1 MGLGQM
7 MLSILALAMF
17 GRIMLAVN
25 TNSADHNEAIKT
37 SEYLIM
43 GTSLGTSLLERAQ
56 GLSFDELT
64 ITADIS
70 TPASLSTTLG
80 PEGAE
85 GVAGENAFDDFDDY
99 HNFSK
104 TVQGDSIFFKT
115 ATFNV
120 RSLIDYVDISGGAIV
135 TSGARTYHKRLRVIV
150 SSPYME
156 DTLRFST
163 VYSYWY
169 FR

>member
-7 MLSILALAMF
+7 LLSILALAMF
-17 GRIMLAVN
+17 GRIMLSVN
-25 TNSADHNEAIKT
+25 TNSADHNEAIKE

-56 GLSFDELT
+56 GLSFDEQT
-64 ITADIS
+64 ISADIS
-70 TPASLSTTLG
+70 TPSSLSTTLG
-80 PEGAE
+80 PDGGEGT
-85 GVAGENAFDDFDDY
+85 ENGFDDFDDY
-99 HNFSK
+99 NNFAR

-115 ATFNV
+115 ATFTV
-120 RSLIDYVDISGGAIV
+120 RSFVDYVDISGGTVI
-135 TSGARTYHKRLRVIV
+135 TSGARTYHKRLRVTV